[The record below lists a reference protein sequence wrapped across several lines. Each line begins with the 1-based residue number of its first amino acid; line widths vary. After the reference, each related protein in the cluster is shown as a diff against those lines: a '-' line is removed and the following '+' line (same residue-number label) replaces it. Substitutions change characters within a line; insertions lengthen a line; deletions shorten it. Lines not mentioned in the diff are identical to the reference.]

1 MPKKIPVRQCA
12 ACRRQTEKSLLARVV
27 RTPQGE
33 IIYDP
38 KGLEKAI
45 KSRALS
51 RALDCPIPEEVYE
64 TLRRQLAE
72 EERADGQ

>member
-12 ACRRQTEKSLLARVV
+12 ACRVYLCKSASC
-27 RTPQGE
+27 
-33 IIYDP
+33 
-38 KGLEKAI
+38 LEKAI

>member
-12 ACRRQTEKSLLARVV
+12 ACRRQTEKSQLARVV

-38 KGLEKAI
+38 KGKVSGRGVYLC
-45 KSRALS
+45 KSAS
-51 RALDCPIPEEVYE
+51 C
-64 TLRRQLAE
+64 QLAE